1 MPMLEI
7 ISLILNLLLGTGLVI
22 QFLTI
27 RSIRKEAGAKADIAV
42 AQAGKGKIELV
53 DNTVTTMV
61 ETVNKLLEQNQKLIE
76 NYAISSE
83 DNQRL
88 RQEKRDLEQ
97 KFSALEK
104 KVNRM
109 IQTNLKVIKVLEQM
123 GVDEE
128 VIKPLREQE

>member
-1 MPMLEI
+1 MLEI